1 MLGLG
6 LGFPNPNPNPNP
18 NQEEAEEQQRAACA
32 ASRLAALEESRG
44 LEQQRASL
52 RAQASPS
59 YHPQQRRAILQSEVH
74 RLCLNPTTAMVTL
87 STLLWQASAVQSEL
101 RGISEAEV

>member
-1 MLGLG
+1 MTKRDPGGASLQSWLRSGIVLCE
-6 LGFPNPNPNPNP
+6 LANANPNPNPNPNPHPNPNPNP

-32 ASRLAALEESRG
+32 ASRLTALEEHASIHAG

-59 YHPQQRRAILQSEVH
+59 YHP
-74 RLCLNPTTAMVTL
+74 
-87 STLLWQASAVQSEL
+87 
-101 RGISEAEV
+101 